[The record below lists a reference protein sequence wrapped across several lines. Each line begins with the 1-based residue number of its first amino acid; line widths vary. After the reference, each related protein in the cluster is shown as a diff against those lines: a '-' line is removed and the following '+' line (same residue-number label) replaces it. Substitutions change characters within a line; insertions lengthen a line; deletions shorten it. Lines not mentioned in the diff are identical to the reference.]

1 MSIDT
6 VLTVSLM
13 YQVFRILYIQLNGQ
27 KGFLYFFQSTVIGG
41 KGLILVGYGNISHL
55 MYLSL
60 IHFHGVY
67 YTMLYIMMG
76 LISTKPMGNII

>member
-27 KGFLYFFQSTVIGG
+27 KGFLYFFQSTVIGD
-41 KGLILVGYGNISHL
+41 KGLILVGYMETSRIL
-55 MYLSL
+55 C
-60 IHFHGVY
+60 
-67 YTMLYIMMG
+67 TC
-76 LISTKPMGNII
+76 P